1 MKLNSLEY
9 RLNTINYDCIS
20 KLNLYKKNNRNFFS
34 IKKLKLL
41 TLIDSSDKLFYKKI
55 LVLFNI
61 TSNWFNKKLHV
72 YKVIN
77 KKKKKKNNIFY
88 QFGSTIT
95 DTTNIN
101 NIINYINN
109 IMSFISARI
118 DNNLKL
124 YYFNKYVI
132 YKFNNLNYLLG
143 FNNSKYFNIKM
154 EYNIVVIYNFKKLNI
169 QNIKLKKIYEKIF
182 FL

>member
-1 MKLNSLEY
+1 M
-9 RLNTINYDCIS
+9 
-20 KLNLYKKNNRNFFS
+20 
-34 IKKLKLL
+34 
-41 TLIDSSDKLFYKKI
+41 
-55 LVLFNI
+55 
-61 TSNWFNKKLHV
+61 
-72 YKVIN
+72 
-77 KKKKKKNNIFY
+77 KKNNIFY

-95 DTTNIN
+95 DTANIN

-124 YYFNKYVI
+124 YTFSKYVI